1 MALTRKIHRRMKIM
15 YAKCIVDGGEKRRF
29 VVSDFCANA
38 HWMFSG
44 KHGEQITRNEAD
56 LFWKRY

>member
-1 MALTRKIHRRMKIM
+1 M

-29 VVSDFCANA
+29 IVSDFCANA